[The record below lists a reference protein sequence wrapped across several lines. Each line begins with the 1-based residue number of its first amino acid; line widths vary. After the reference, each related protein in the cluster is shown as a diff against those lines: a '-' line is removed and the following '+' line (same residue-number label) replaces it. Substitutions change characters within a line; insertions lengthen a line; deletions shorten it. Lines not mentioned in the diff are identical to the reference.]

1 MAKMR
6 KAYTEFNKGLY
17 EAKTELAP
25 DDALVVAQNAIPGE
39 DGGIAKCKGTVRF
52 INFPEETGA
61 PSYVVSDNRPA
72 LAFFYKGRNSEGNEI
87 ATVYSITFY
96 YDESVAWA
104 DLEYE
109 DLEIPMVDAHAVY
122 DNKVYFATGT
132 WRGELWR
139 YLNHNSK
146 MEKVPMTSGSS
157 TNAFTEAMGAHI
169 MYVYRDRMFYA
180 KGESLYFSEV
190 GDPAYIK
197 ATNVIKFESDIT
209 GLCEFGGALLV
220 STVYNWYAIYGV
232 DVTNARIERLTVHSG
247 SVSWRTVCKVENM
260 LVFLGR
266 DGVYGITAVYPEM
279 LSSVNLS
286 SKKISNVINNSLL
299 QINDAAAIYKNGW
312 YRVSFAPDLS
322 DTSSRVEYR
331 MRVDV
336 TSSGISSA
344 WFGPFTHPVSRY
356 YVFKGRFDTET
367 KKVYSIYRGGG
378 ANTIFQHDTGDNY
391 DGKAIHFIVETK
403 PFDPLKQFM
412 LDYRFRKLFIGAKQY
427 DVKSS
432 STQLTVT
439 ADYSKNAKLAS
450 LDESLVYGEGIWGEA
465 FWGWSDFVVKEL
477 RLTGMQGKRIKVR
490 VENNALDEPV
500 TIYGIGFEFSPR
512 RYKGSREGI
521 EEVDINGE
529 D

>member
-39 DGGIAKCKGTVRF
+39 DGGIAKCKGTVRC
-52 INFPEETGA
+52 INFPEETSA
-61 PSYVVSDNRPA
+61 PDYVVSDDQSA
-72 LAFFYKGRNSEGNEI
+72 LAFFSKGNEL
-87 ATVYSITFY
+87 ATVYRIGFHPDGTAW
-96 YDESVAWA
+96 VAA
-104 DLEYE
+104 LEYE
-109 DLEIPMVDAHAVY
+109 DLEIPMAYAHAVY
-122 DNKVYFATGT
+122 DDAVYFATGYS
-132 WRGELWR
+132 RGELWK
-139 YLNHNSK
+139 YVTSSGK
-146 MEKVPMTSGSS
+146 MEKVPMTSGSDPFAFI
-157 TNAFTEAMGAHI
+157 NATDAHI
-169 MYVYRDRMFYA
+169 MYVYKERMFYA
-180 KGESLYFSEV
+180 MDNILLFSEV

-197 ATNVIKFESDIT
+197 STNFIKFESDIT
-209 GLCEFGGALLV
+209 ALCDFGGALLV
-220 STVYNWYAIYGV
+220 STVDNWYAIYGV
-232 DVTNARIERLTVHSG
+232 DVTNARIERLAVHTG
-247 SVSWRTVCKVENM
+247 SVSCHTVCRVENM

-286 SKKISNVINNSLL
+286 SKKISNVFNNCFLR
-299 QINDAAAIYKNGW
+299 INDPVAIYKNGW
-312 YRVSFAPDLS
+312 YRVSFTPYRS
-322 DTSSRVEYR
+322 DSSSSRVEYR

-344 WFGPFTHPVSRY
+344 WFGPFTHPVSQY
-356 YVFKGRFDTET
+356 YVFKDEFAGTN
-367 KKVYSIYRGGG
+367 KIYSIYRKAGY
-378 ANTIFQHDTGDNY
+378 NTIFQHDTGDNY

-412 LDYRFRKLFIGAKQY
+412 LNYRFRKLFIGAKQY

-450 LDESLVYGEGIWGEA
+450 LDESLIYGEGIWGEA

>member
-52 INFPEETGA
+52 FNFSEETSY
-61 PSYVVSDNRPA
+61 PDYVVSDTRHP
-72 LAFFYKGRNSEGNEI
+72 LVFFSKGNVLDEL
-87 ATVYSITFY
+87 ATVYSIVFLSSG
-96 YDESVAWA
+96 ESAGGVA
-104 DLEYE
+104 LEYE
-109 DLEIPMVDAHAVY
+109 DLEIPMVYAHAVY
-122 DNKVYFATGT
+122 DDKVYFATGNS
-132 WRGELWR
+132 REELWK
-139 YLNHNSK
+139 YVNHSRK
-146 MEKVPMTSGSS
+146 MEKVPMTSGSNA
-157 TNAFTEAMGAHI
+157 NAFAAAMGAHI
-169 MYVYRDRMFYA
+169 MYVYRERMFYA
-180 KGESLYFSEV
+180 NEYRLYFSEV

-209 GLCEFGGALLV
+209 ALCEFGGALLV
-220 STVYNWYAIYGV
+220 STVDNWYAIYGV
-232 DVTNARIERLTVHSG
+232 DITNARIERLTVHSG
-247 SVSWRTVCKVENM
+247 SVSCHTVCKVENM

-286 SKKISNVINNSLL
+286 SKKISNVFNNCLF
-299 QINDAAAIYKNGW
+299 QTNDPVAIYKNGW
-312 YRVSFAPDLS
+312 YRVSFAPDPS
-322 DTSSRVEYR
+322 DLSSRVEYR

-356 YVFKGRFDTET
+356 YVFKDRFGRET
-367 KKVYSIYRGGG
+367 KKVYSTYHKAGY
-378 ANTIFQHDTGDNY
+378 NTIFQHDTGDNY
-391 DGKAIHFIVETK
+391 DGEAIHFIVETK
-403 PFDPLKQFM
+403 PFDPMKQFM
-412 LDYRFRKLFIGAKQY
+412 LNYRFRKLFIGAKQY

-500 TIYGIGFEFSPR
+500 TIYGVGFEFSPR
-512 RYKGSREGI
+512 RYRGSREGV

>member
-6 KAYTEFNKGLY
+6 KAYTDFNKGLY

-52 INFPEETGA
+52 INFPEETSA
-61 PSYVVSDNRPA
+61 PRYVVSDHDPA
-72 LAFFYKGRNSEGNEI
+72 LVFFGASIGL
-87 ATVYSITFY
+87 ATAVYQITFE
-96 YDESVAWA
+96 YDESDVWVNLA
-104 DLEYE
+104 YE
-109 DLEIPMVDAHAVY
+109 DLEIPMPRSHAVY
-122 DNKVYFATGT
+122 DNTLYFVTGT
-132 WRGELWR
+132 YRGELWKYVNYR
-139 YLNHNSK
+139 R
-146 MEKVPMTSGSS
+146 MEKVPMNADSS
-157 TNAFTEAMGAHI
+157 TSAFSDAMDARI
-169 MYVYRDRMFYA
+169 MYVYRERMFYA
-180 KGESLYFSEV
+180 SRQRLYFSEI

-197 ATNVIKFESDIT
+197 ATNVINFEGTIT
-209 GLCEFGGALLV
+209 ALCEFGGALLV
-220 STVYNWYAIYGV
+220 STVDNWYAIYGV

-286 SKKISNVINNSLL
+286 SKKISNVFNNCVFEP
-299 QINDAAAIYKNGW
+299 NDPVAIYKNGW
-312 YRVSFAPDLS
+312 YRVSFAPDPS
-322 DTSSRVEYR
+322 DPSSRVEYR

-356 YVFKGRFDTET
+356 YIFKGGFAGT
-367 KKVYSIYRGGG
+367 KKIYSIYREAGY
-378 ANTIFQHDTGDNY
+378 NTIFQHDTGDNY

-403 PFDPLKQFM
+403 PFDPMKQFM
-412 LDYRFRKLFIGAKQY
+412 LNYRFRKLFIGAKQY

-439 ADYSKNAKLAS
+439 SDYSKNAKKVALAS

-500 TIYGIGFEFSPR
+500 TIYGVGFEFSPR
-512 RYKGSREGI
+512 RYRGSREGI
-521 EEVDINGE
+521 EEGDPNGE